1 MDTANNNCIRS
12 APRQAVP
19 RKPQKPQKLKA
30 SCDFCAMSKVKCDRG
45 QPQCLRC
52 IRNEVACHYSE
63 SRRIGK
69 ARRIFGATGPG
80 SKQSNF
86 PTQEA
91 WGQQAVQEGCTRTH
105 DSSESP
111 DYSISVDEF
120 DEDAMMFIHEA
131 DLTANISAMPSH
143 LDLVKHRERSDN
155 RQSTSLDDMNFLT
168 SQFPDFMQE
177 ICEGQAPQTMEIG
190 GNTQNNSNS
199 QLHLSSSFSTGEP
212 RVCNSVGTTYKA
224 KTDCMELACMTIKS
238 LHMPAEPCALSND
251 DAKNADIF
259 RSIDS
264 TLKTSRSAR
273 ETVGQILACPCACS
287 WNLLYLL
294 VLITRQLI
302 GTYSALLEQQLST
315 PTPSLSS
322 SSSAQEST
330 ASSAETRSTVF
341 DITMT
346 IGGYVLDGESKM
358 KVIAQVIRSQI
369 DDTAELIDSLAS
381 RSAEIEKTVEEPAA
395 LCWAG
400 LIESL
405 QLCRERALHSCA

>member
-12 APRQAVP
+12 ASRQTVP
-19 RKPQKPQKLKA
+19 RKPQKLKA

-52 IRNEVACHYSE
+52 IRNEVECHYSE

-86 PTQEA
+86 PTQET
-91 WGQQAVQEGCTRTH
+91 WGQQVQESRTMTH

-111 DYSISVDEF
+111 DYSISMDEF
-120 DEDAMMFIHEA
+120 DEDAMMFIHET
-131 DLTANISAMPSH
+131 DLTSNISTMPSH
-143 LDLVKHRERSDN
+143 MDLMKQRERSVN

-177 ICEGQAPQTMEIG
+177 MCEDQAPQTMEVGENNHI
-190 GNTQNNSNS
+190 NTNP
-199 QLHLSSSFSTGEP
+199 QLLLSPSFSSAVEP
-212 RVCNSVGTTYKA
+212 RVCNGFGTTHKA
-224 KTDCMELACMTIKS
+224 KRDCMELACMTIKS

-273 ETVGQILACPCACS
+273 ETIGQILACPCACS
-287 WNLLYLL
+287 WSLLYLL
-294 VLITRQLI
+294 VLIARQLI
-302 GTYSALLEQQLST
+302 GNYSALLEQQLST

-322 SSSAQEST
+322 ESA
-330 ASSAETRSTVF
+330 ASSNETRSNVF

-346 IGGYVLDGESKM
+346 IGGYELDGESKM
-358 KVIAQVIRSQI
+358 KVLAQVIRSQI
-369 DDTAELIDSLAS
+369 DDMGELIDSLAS
-381 RSAEIEKTVEEPAA
+381 RSAESTSPAEEPAA

-405 QLCRERALHSCA
+405 QLCRERALQSTT

>member
-1 MDTANNNCIRS
+1 
-12 APRQAVP
+12 V
-19 RKPQKPQKLKA
+19 
-30 SCDFCAMSKVKCDRG
+30 
-45 QPQCLRC
+45 
-52 IRNEVACHYSE
+52 CHYSE

-86 PTQEA
+86 PTQET
-91 WGQQAVQEGCTRTH
+91 WSQQAGQKGRTMTH

-131 DLTANISAMPSH
+131 DLTSNISTMPTH
-143 LDLVKHRERSDN
+143 LDLMRQRERSVN
-155 RQSTSLDDMNFLT
+155 RQNTSLDDMNFLT

-190 GNTQNNSNS
+190 ENNHINSNS
-199 QLHLSSSFSTGEP
+199 QLLLSPDFSSAGEP
-212 RVCNSVGTTYKA
+212 RVCNGVGTTYK
-224 KTDCMELACMTIKS
+224 TSRDCMELACMTIKS
-238 LHMPAEPCALSND
+238 LHMPSEPCALSKD

-294 VLITRQLI
+294 VLITRQII
-302 GTYSALLEQQLST
+302 GTYSSLLEQQFST

-322 SSSAQEST
+322 SSSAQESA
-330 ASSAETRSTVF
+330 ASSTETRSNVF

-369 DDTAELIDSLAS
+369 DDMGELIDSLAS
-381 RSAEIEKTVEEPAA
+381 RSAESITEEPAA

-405 QLCRERALHSCA
+405 QLCRERALQAAT